1 MQKNSELNNMF
12 FGYFSS
18 LLLDLDPEAFERSL
32 FL

>member
-1 MQKNSELNNMF
+1 MQKNSELNNM